1 MDFNSSVFMLV
12 TFYILL
18 AIVAYLLYVKT
29 GKAVFKTGI
38 RLVIVFLIWYLLFDR
53 FVEGGKISRYLR
65 VCLNRLS
72 RLFR

>member
-29 GKAVFKTGI
+29 GKTVFKTGI
-38 RLVIVFLIWYLLFDR
+38 RLVVVFLTWYLL
-53 FVEGGKISRYLR
+53 SR
-65 VCLNRLS
+65 CLLG
-72 RLFR
+72 

>member
-12 TFYILL
+12 TLYVLL

-38 RLVIVFLIWYLLFDR
+38 RLIIVFLSWYLLS
-53 FVEGGKISRYLR
+53 KYL
-65 VCLNRLS
+65 LG
-72 RLFR
+72 

>member
-38 RLVIVFLIWYLLFDR
+38 RLVVVFLTWYLL
-53 FVEGGKISRYLR
+53 SR
-65 VCLNRLS
+65 CLLG
-72 RLFR
+72 